1 MDKPQKS
8 FPHHVWIVSLQQ
20 SSQVHNKQQSS
31 NLPSTGRLLERQEQS
46 NFLSASSKLKS
57 HSFSWRKGQ
66 SVLNDII
73 IN

>member
-1 MDKPQKS
+1 MDKPQKG
-8 FPHHVWIVSLQQ
+8 FPHHVWIASLKQ

-31 NLPSTGRLLERQEQS
+31 NLPSAWRLLEHQQS

-66 SVLNDII
+66 SFMVDII